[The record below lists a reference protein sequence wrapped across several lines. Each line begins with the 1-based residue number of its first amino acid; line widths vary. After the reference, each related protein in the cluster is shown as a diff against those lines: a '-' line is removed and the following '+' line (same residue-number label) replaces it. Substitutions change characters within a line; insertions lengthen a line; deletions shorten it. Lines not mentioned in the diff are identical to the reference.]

1 MKQSSLMI
9 DKSHLRLLVE
19 MRQDDLGK
27 VCFFVTFSS
36 HTIRFRSLESVN
48 DFIVMNLN
56 SVGYVE

>member
-1 MKQSSLMI
+1 MI

-27 VCFFVTFSS
+27 VCYVVTFAS
-36 HTIRFRSLESVN
+36 HTIRFRSWESVS
-48 DFIVMNLN
+48 DFLAMNIN